1 MITIGLT
8 GGIGSGKSFVAERF
22 TAMGVPCY
30 DCDSRA
36 KQLNDTNPQIISAI
50 TARYGQQAYA
60 DGKLDRRF
68 LAARIFADKAELQ
81 WIDDLVHPIVRADF
95 AVWRDSQK
103 SDIVVVESAI
113 LFEGGLHGLCSAVV
127 AVVAPIDVRIARVI
141 NRDSATREQVM
152 QRIANQ
158 HDDAYFRANADYVIV
173 NDGTADIDIEIKKI
187 IENQRNAKV

>member
-30 DCDSRA
+30 DCDSHA

-50 TARYGQQAYA
+50 TERYGQQAYA

-81 WIDDLVHPIVRADF
+81 WIDDLVHPIVRTDF
-95 AVWRDSQK
+95 AAWHDSQK

-113 LFEGGLHGLCSAVV
+113 LFEGGLRGLCNAVV
-127 AVVAPIDVRIARVI
+127 AVVAPLDVRIARVM
-141 NRDSATREQVM
+141 NRDGATREQVM

>member
-8 GGIGSGKSFVAERF
+8 GGIGSGKSFVAQRF
-22 TAMGVPCY
+22 AAMGVPCY

-50 TARYGQQAYA
+50 TGRYGSQAYN

-81 WIDDLVHPIVRADF
+81 WIDNLVHPIVRADF
-95 AVWRDSQK
+95 AAWRDSQTV
-103 SDIVVVESAI
+103 DIVVVESAI
-113 LFEGGLHGLCSAVV
+113 LFEGGLRDMCSAVV
-127 AVVAPIDVRIARVI
+127 AVVAPMEVRISRVM
-141 NRDSATREQVM
+141 NRDSATREQVA

-158 HDDAYFRANADYVIV
+158 HDDAYFRAHADYVIV
-173 NDGTADIDIEIKKI
+173 NDGSADIDIEIKKI
-187 IENQRNAKV
+187 IENQINAKA